1 MVLFAVKISNACLQD
16 NEQIENK
23 RGEKEGEEDGMEET
37 QVHTFEKCYIGSVP
51 QGARKW
57 IPKK

>member
-1 MVLFAVKISNACLQD
+1 MVLFTVKISNACLQD

-51 QGARKW
+51 QGARK
-57 IPKK
+57 